1 MPTSE
6 KNKTLVVDA
15 DNTIYERKEHNNKY
29 VSLYYNGDKSLAAL
43 YERDG
48 EAPGKETGKYRFSTV
63 NDSGLDNLSR
73 LQPSAI
79 LVTKPGMT
87 LENVVD
93 SFLGA
98 NREMLLLPLQLANG
112 GIASNEELPVG
123 FQVQVPN
130 GFFESRFNA
139 SVQREADISRIVG
152 DMGPTM
158 LTPEFD
164 EPSFGIK
171 EVLPMAIAA
180 AVAAV
185 VMIYAPQFAPAALSI
200 LSKTAAGAAALTAGE
215 IARQASSIALNTQQ
229 GIDMEKLGKQAIIG
243 AITGGA
249 AGASQVA
256 SQTMLGTTLDKAT
269 QGQQIMASMQTA
281 AAVNLSQQLAD
292 KSASFSWNQLV
303 CDMLLSAVGT
313 VEARKIPQFDSM
325 LKQYAAEV
333 ATVLVNAGLSA
344 AMAKALQNKEISP
357 QAFTIGLASQIAASA
372 PKAWDTVSGN
382 RERIAAQSQK
392 AENIKTPVQQRETKM
407 EAKRQTEQQKAKTN
421 APVKSV
427 ASAKKARSENKGS
440 ATKKPV
446 LTGYKTTKPKQP
458 VNMDWM
464 HGTNE
469 IGTLSELRGNVNSR
483 LKAEA
488 PYAIAIQKERDKEI
502 ELAQEAALAKMG
514 IAITLLAIAPTPVQ
528 PFAAGART
536 VLALYRMARSIQ
548 RTQNTQNSSAIKSTG
563 GRQYDS
569 MKAWEQAE
577 EEAIEFYKQIKI
589 SSNEDVKAISFHTNI
604 PEYRINRIK
613 QHLFFKEHK
622 LTEGRVSTFDHDI
635 EIADA
640 WRRLQTG
647 KYVEEDLNLLQHEYF
662 ESKFESLYS
671 TDYITAHKA
680 AESTGRKWQPENVM
694 TTTLNRR
701 LK

>member
-1 MPTSE
+1 
-6 KNKTLVVDA
+6 
-15 DNTIYERKEHNNKY
+15 
-29 VSLYYNGDKSLAAL
+29 
-43 YERDG
+43 
-48 EAPGKETGKYRFSTV
+48 
-63 NDSGLDNLSR
+63 
-73 LQPSAI
+73 
-79 LVTKPGMT
+79 
-87 LENVVD
+87 
-93 SFLGA
+93 
-98 NREMLLLPLQLANG
+98 
-112 GIASNEELPVG
+112 
-123 FQVQVPN
+123 
-130 GFFESRFNA
+130 
-139 SVQREADISRIVG
+139 
-152 DMGPTM
+152 MGPTM

-256 SQTMLGTTLDKAT
+256 SQAMLGTTLDKAT

-446 LTGYKTTKPKQP
+446 LNGYRNSNRASNNASVSKQEFPHKLAESLDKYTHFDLPKATEQVSLAECRLESLKGTGNTLLETGSAVIQTLVMLGSPIKFGAAIVENVRDGSIFINYANEIREDIDTFGNGRTLDKCRLVGEYGTSAVMAFGGVTKLARVAASVRTGARVGGEIVLSVPTKTKQIASVTRVNSAIPNKPYMTEAAKKAGWKPPFPENTSIREIILGREEKFLRFHTDPNSPFGMFLIREKEVSHILNNPEALRRYLGVENVPSYITEVYVPANTRMYVGRIGPQPKFGLNTNSGFQYQALTDIPKNQFNLTKPINIWGKEKYNHVYRGYK
-458 VNMDWM
+458 
-464 HGTNE
+464 
-469 IGTLSELRGNVNSR
+469 
-483 LKAEA
+483 
-488 PYAIAIQKERDKEI
+488 
-502 ELAQEAALAKMG
+502 
-514 IAITLLAIAPTPVQ
+514 
-528 PFAAGART
+528 
-536 VLALYRMARSIQ
+536 
-548 RTQNTQNSSAIKSTG
+548 
-563 GRQYDS
+563 
-569 MKAWEQAE
+569 
-577 EEAIEFYKQIKI
+577 
-589 SSNEDVKAISFHTNI
+589 
-604 PEYRINRIK
+604 
-613 QHLFFKEHK
+613 
-622 LTEGRVSTFDHDI
+622 
-635 EIADA
+635 
-640 WRRLQTG
+640 
-647 KYVEEDLNLLQHEYF
+647 
-662 ESKFESLYS
+662 
-671 TDYITAHKA
+671 
-680 AESTGRKWQPENVM
+680 
-694 TTTLNRR
+694 
-701 LK
+701 